1 MSDNNNMS
9 SNGVNSGNNNVG
21 TTRSVGVMPVSIQG
35 MLIEANADMRDNEL
49 FNMEIS
55 AELMKDYSTAVVG
68 VVQMGLDSA
77 HEAAKATKWSGMS
90 SAIGT
95 GISGG
100 IGLVATGMSYS
111 SMPTTSDLDEKI
123 GGNKALQEELNRNGN
138 SQIVARAPQDPMQET
153 AVNERIEG
161 WKKGIGTET
170 YGSDNLKMLEKSRD
184 DLAVELMSPAD
195 RDTVS
200 SKITEN
206 NKSLEAER
214 EGRFSTSNNT
224 IRNIDVGNRA
234 LGEIA
239 QAGGK
244 TGESFNQATT
254 QKAQANTEVLKQVD
268 QQLYS
273 SISSTESKMNQFVND
288 ANQVAAQ
295 IYVQVHA

>member
-9 SNGVNSGNNNVG
+9 SNNNINTTSNNVG
-21 TTRSVGVMPVSIQG
+21 TTRSTGVMPVSIQG

-90 SAIGT
+90 SSIGI

-100 IGLVATGMSYS
+100 IGLVATGMSYA
-111 SMPTTSDLDEKI
+111 SMPATDDLKTKI
-123 GGNKALQEELNRNGN
+123 DNNNELAKALNNETNNELRGMAPKLDSDEANR
-138 SQIVARAPQDPMQET
+138 
-153 AVNERIEG
+153 AVNDRIES
-161 WKKGIGTET
+161 WKNGIGTEEFKPVEDNQAVRVM
-170 YGSDNLKMLEKSRD
+170 SDD
-184 DLAVELMSPAD
+184 DRKTVMSK
-195 RDTVS
+195 V
-200 SKITEN
+200 TEN
-206 NKSLEAER
+206 NKSLEVER
-214 EGRFSTSNNT
+214 EARFTES
-224 IRNIDVGNRA
+224 RNKVQIIEGLNRA
-234 LGEIA
+234 LGEVA

-244 TGESFNQATT
+244 MGESFNQATT
-254 QKAQANTEVLKQVD
+254 QKAQANAEVIKQVD

-273 SISSTESKMNQFVND
+273 SISSTESKMNQFTND